1 MQSRDGMHQQLGG
14 EDASWLHMESAENPM
29 VINALLEMGGVVD
42 LDRVRDLVRERAL
55 PQRFRSRVLEPAS
68 GMGAPALEI
77 DPTFELGAHVVHVEL
92 EPGEDSMLEFVGATA
107 STLLDKSRP
116 LWRLYV
122 VDRKGSPSA
131 LFFRAHH
138 ALADG
143 FALLDQLLSL
153 CDESHVARTSPKT
166 RGTSLG
172 GLLQQAEALGRL
184 VALPADPRT
193 ILKNPLGPTKRV
205 AWSSPMSLAR
215 IKSLGRPDSATLNDV
230 LVSAVA
236 GAIGRQLGAERAN
249 VSDLHAM
256 VPVNLRRRG
265 DARGLSNHFGL
276 VILALPVG
284 LTDARAR
291 LREVK
296 RRMDELKRTPE
307 AVVAL
312 DILRA
317 MGHAPRAIEDAGVA
331 FFGKKASL
339 VLTNVPGPRTV
350 LHIGGVPIER
360 IVFWVPQAARMG
372 LGISIFSYAER
383 VTIGV
388 LVDANVV
395 AHPRSLIDDIE
406 TELAELSV

>member
-1 MQSRDGMHQQLGG
+1 MHGRDDMHEQLGG
-14 EDASWLHMESAENPM
+14 EDASWLHMENAENPM
-29 VINALLEMGGVVD
+29 VINALLEMGGVLDV
-42 LDRVRDLVRERAL
+42 DRVRSLVRERAL
-55 PQRFRSRVLEPAS
+55 PERFRARVVEPIA
-68 GMGAPALEI
+68 GIGVPALEI
-77 DPTFELGAHVVHVEL
+77 DPTFALDAHVVHVEL
-92 EPGEDSMLEFVGATA
+92 EPGEESILEFVGATA
-107 STLLDKSRP
+107 STLLDKNHP

-143 FALLDQLLSL
+143 FALLDLLLSL
-153 CDESHVARTSPKT
+153 CDERRVARSSTKT
-166 RGTSLG
+166 RGGRIG
-172 GLLQQAEALGRL
+172 GLLRQGEALGRL
-184 VALPADPRT
+184 VALPSDPRT
-193 ILKNPLGPTKRV
+193 ILKNPLGSTKRV
-205 AWSSPMSLAR
+205 AWSSAMSLAR
-215 IKSLGRPDSATLNDV
+215 IKSLGRPESATLNDV
-230 LVSAVA
+230 LVSAIA
-236 GAIGRQLGAERAN
+236 GAIGRQLGADRAI

-256 VPVNLRRRG
+256 VPVNLRRRS
-265 DARGLSNHFGL
+265 DAPGLGNHFGL
-276 VILALPVG
+276 VVLALPVG
-284 LTDARAR
+284 LADARAR

-350 LHIGGVPIER
+350 LHIDGVPIDGA
-360 IVFWVPQAARMG
+360 VFWVPQAARMG

-388 LVDANVV
+388 LADANVV
-395 AHPRSLIDDIE
+395 AHPRSLVEDIE
-406 TELAELSV
+406 RELAELSV